1 MKKDIFGDDVEKK
14 QDENFAQMFEQ
25 SLGGG
30 KKLKTGDIFEGE
42 ILSIGKT
49 EAFVSTGTPVDGA
62 LPTRDLL
69 DKEGKINVKVG
80 DRLQVQVVRQR
91 EGEIL
96 LKKANQ
102 VGSSQE
108 VDSLEDAFDMELPV
122 EGKIT
127 EVVKGGVRVSIQG
140 KQAFCPISQID
151 LVRVEDATKYIG
163 FKGDFLITQFDER
176 GRNLVVSRRK
186 ILELQKAEKEGE
198 FLTSAKLGEIY
209 QGTVT
214 RMEKFGAFVR
224 LEEGPEGL
232 VPISEIAWGRIAHPQ
247 EVLSLGQKVSVKLLS
262 LEETPDRLR
271 MSFSV
276 KQAGGESDP
285 WMSVMQNFPVGSIHK
300 GTVEKKENFGVFV
313 NIAPAISG
321 LLPRSKWRD
330 STDVQKYENLK
341 KGDQVEVAID
351 QIQFEEKR
359 LTFGLPG
366 SQEDQ
371 SWREHMAGGSA
382 ASHGSA
388 AGSGKFSNSGLG
400 GLASLMAGTKP
411 KK

>member
-1 MKKDIFGDDVEKK
+1 MKKDIFGDEVDAKP
-14 QDENFAQMFEQ
+14 QDDFATMFEQ
-25 SLGGG
+25 MQVGG
-30 KKLKTGDIFEGE
+30 KKLRNGDVFDGE
-42 ILSIGKT
+42 VLSIGKT
-49 EAFVSTGTPVDGA
+49 EVFVSTGTPVDGA
-62 LPTRDLL
+62 LPTKDLL
-69 DKEGKINVKVG
+69 DKEGKVTVKVG
-80 DRLQVQVVRQR
+80 DRIQVQVVRQR

-102 VGSSQE
+102 ISSSQD
-108 VDSLEDAFDMELPV
+108 VDNLEDAFDMELPV

-140 KQAFCPISQID
+140 KTAFCPISQID
-151 LVRVEDATKYIG
+151 LARVEDASQYIG

-176 GRNLVVSRRK
+176 GRNIVVSRRK

-198 FLTSAKLGEIY
+198 FIGAAKVGEIY
-209 QGTVT
+209 QGTVI

-232 VPISEIAWGRIAHPQ
+232 VPISEIAWGRIGHPQ
-247 EVLSLGQKVSVKLLS
+247 EVLTMGQKVSVKLLS

-271 MSFSV
+271 MSFSI

-285 WMSVMQNFPVGSIHK
+285 WLSVVQNFPLGSVHK

-313 NIAPAISG
+313 SIAPGISG

-330 STDVQKYENLK
+330 SGDVQKYENLK
-341 KGDQVEVAID
+341 KGDIVEISIAEIK
-351 QIQFEEKR
+351 FEEKR
-359 LTFGLPG
+359 LTFGIPG
-366 SQEDQ
+366 TQEDE
-371 SWREHMAGGSA
+371 SWRAHIGGDS
-382 ASHGSA
+382 SSSG
-388 AGSGKFSNSGLG
+388 GGGKFTNSSLG
-400 GLASLMAGTKP
+400 GLAALMGGQKL